1 MTYRGVGECGM
12 CGTVQ
17 KLVTSQQAL
26 CSTCW
31 KFRHG
36 RAKSWHGTCRACGAR
51 PVLFHTLDP
60 VCDRCHE
67 EEEPIDLSD
76 PDVQSQIQQ
85 FRGKATEE

>member
-26 CSTCW
+26 CSACW

-36 RAKSWHGTCRACGAR
+36 RGEIMAWHMPSLWCTAGAV
-51 PVLFHTLDP
+51 PH
-60 VCDRCHE
+60 
-67 EEEPIDLSD
+67 
-76 PDVQSQIQQ
+76 
-85 FRGKATEE
+85 A